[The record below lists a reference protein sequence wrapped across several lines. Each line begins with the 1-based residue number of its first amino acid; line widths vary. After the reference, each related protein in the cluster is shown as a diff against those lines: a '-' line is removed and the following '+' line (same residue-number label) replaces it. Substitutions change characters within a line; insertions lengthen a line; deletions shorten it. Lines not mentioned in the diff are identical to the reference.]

1 MPQHCWT
8 FSVVSHVGNGTNIRF
23 WKDKWLFGSSVG
35 DLAPA
40 VLDVVPAKFIKSRT
54 VSEALHN
61 NSWVS
66 DIKGALSMFGLI
78 EFCRLWD
85 AMQEV
90 LLSSED
96 DTHSWRFTG
105 SGEFSTKSAYKAFFH
120 GSVSFEPWKRI
131 WKTWSPP
138 KCKIFLWLA
147 VRNRCW
153 TADRLARR
161 GLPHPEQCALCD
173 QEDEDINH
181 ILISCVFAREFWF
194 RLFTRLGY
202 DDRAPGTQEKS
213 FSEWWRKACRHLPK
227 EIRKGMNSI
236 ITLGAWILWKHRNI
250 CVFEGSPPD
259 MRVALQAL
267 EDEHHL
273 WCLAGAKDLQCLG
286 LGAPT

>member
-90 LLSSED
+90 FLSSED
-96 DTHSWRFTG
+96 DTHSL
-105 SGEFSTKSAYKAFFH
+105 EIY
-120 GSVSFEPWKRI
+120 
-131 WKTWSPP
+131 
-138 KCKIFLWLA
+138 
-147 VRNRCW
+147 
-153 TADRLARR
+153 
-161 GLPHPEQCALCD
+161 
-173 QEDEDINH
+173 
-181 ILISCVFAREFWF
+181 WF
-194 RLFTRLGY
+194 RGVLN
-202 DDRAPGTQEKS
+202 KIS
-213 FSEWWRKACRHLPK
+213 
-227 EIRKGMNSI
+227 
-236 ITLGAWILWKHRNI
+236 
-250 CVFEGSPPD
+250 
-259 MRVALQAL
+259 LQSL
-267 EDEHHL
+267 L
-273 WCLAGAKDLQCLG
+273 SWLG
-286 LGAPT
+286 LF